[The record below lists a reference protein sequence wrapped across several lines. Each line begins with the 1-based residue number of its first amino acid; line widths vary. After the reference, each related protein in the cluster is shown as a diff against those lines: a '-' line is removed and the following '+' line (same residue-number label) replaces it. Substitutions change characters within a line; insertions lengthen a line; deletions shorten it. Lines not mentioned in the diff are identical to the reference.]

1 LESNLVL
8 GFVLCVRLSSENL
21 TMDTESKEKG
31 IVALTMW
38 LQTFPQFGQMICTD
52 EKKANAEELFETVGS
67 AKLTR

>member
-1 LESNLVL
+1 
-8 GFVLCVRLSSENL
+8 
-21 TMDTESKEKG
+21 MDTESKEKG